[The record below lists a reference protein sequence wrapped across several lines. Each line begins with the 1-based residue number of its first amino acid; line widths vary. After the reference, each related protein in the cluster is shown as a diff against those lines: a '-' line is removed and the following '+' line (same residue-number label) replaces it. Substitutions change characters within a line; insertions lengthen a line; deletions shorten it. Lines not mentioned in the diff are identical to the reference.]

1 MIFPSP
7 LTSYHSQLIARPP
20 LTFVQAVSE
29 KKLFVADYHDAFLPF
44 VARINAQE
52 NSAQYATRAMFFLS
66 SDGTLKVLALELVL
80 PPKTPGGAKTSQVLT
95 PPNPT
100 TDSNTISAN
109 MSTEDYMWELAKA
122 HVSNNDLTA
131 HQVFSH
137 LCVQILLHQIPPIS
151 LPCIFNGLPLGIL
164 TLQSSGPKP
173 NYHAK
178 VEITTWSSK

>member
-1 MIFPSP
+1 MLMIVPSP

-20 LTFVQAVSE
+20 LRLCSISFVQAVSE

-44 VARINAQE
+44 ITRINAQE

-80 PPKTPGGAKTSQVLT
+80 PPKTRGGAKTSRVLT
-95 PPNPT
+95 PPNPIIKSGNIS
-100 TDSNTISAN
+100 SNTT
-109 MSTEDYMWELAKA
+109 STDYMWELAKA

-137 LCVQILLHQIPPIS
+137 LCVQILLHQIPLIS
-151 LPCIFNGLPLGIL
+151 LPCSLMACLWEDGYHKLPARSQINMQKL
-164 TLQSSGPKP
+164 K
-173 NYHAK
+173 
-178 VEITTWSSK
+178 